1 MLGTAPLARPAAEAP
16 SACVSSRAAPAA
28 PRLGSVAQVS
38 VRRLETRSRTRASA
52 ANSPPGVSSP
62 AVPSAEVST
71 GVPIAEVPAP
81 PYEPSL
87 YGSSEAPNSFEPR
100 VQVGPT
106 VASLAILLAF
116 AVVNRRV
123 AAAVEKRKE
132 REDAE
137 EALRLA
143 KLRSLDGSADFDEVQ
158 SFGDALDNARA
169 AEAEAREVLAF
180 LGADVRVRMPQPL
193 GKPIARVEEEEA
205 RVGEEIRRRREE
217 RRGANASSSFSS
229 SSSARAGGSGGIWV
243 FSPGRGGRA
252 NARGDDEGVSGGPPG
267 WMTATVGFV
276 LAILTWSAVGLL
288 FSPDPAAGPALTPEQ
303 VEEQLAMR
311 GYDVKRFQ

>member
-1 MLGTAPLARPAAEAP
+1 
-16 SACVSSRAAPAA
+16 
-28 PRLGSVAQVS
+28 
-38 VRRLETRSRTRASA
+38 
-52 ANSPPGVSSP
+52 
-62 AVPSAEVST
+62 
-71 GVPIAEVPAP
+71 
-81 PYEPSL
+81 
-87 YGSSEAPNSFEPR
+87 
-100 VQVGPT
+100 
-106 VASLAILLAF
+106 VASIAILLAF

-217 RRGANASSSFSS
+217 RRGANASSSSSS
-229 SSSARAGGSGGIWV
+229 SSSARAGGSGN
-243 FSPGRGGRA
+243 GGRA

-303 VEEQLAMR
+303 VEEQLAVR

>member
-16 SACVSSRAAPAA
+16 SARVSSRAAPAA
-28 PRLGSVAQVS
+28 PRLGSVARD

-217 RRGANASSSFSS
+217 RRGANASSSSSSSS
-229 SSSARAGGSGGIWV
+229 SSSARAGGSG
-243 FSPGRGGRA
+243 SGGRA

-303 VEEQLAMR
+303 VEEQLAVR